1 MPVVNSED
9 AWDELGLKR
18 VHTLLQQLHEAQHPM
33 PEGTRVVAPTA
44 YPEESLQ
51 GCSCPISQPP

>member
-1 MPVVNSED
+1 MPMVKSED

-33 PEGTRVVAPTA
+33 PEGTHVAAPTA
-44 YPEESLQ
+44 SPGEILR
-51 GCSCPISQPP
+51 GCSCPI